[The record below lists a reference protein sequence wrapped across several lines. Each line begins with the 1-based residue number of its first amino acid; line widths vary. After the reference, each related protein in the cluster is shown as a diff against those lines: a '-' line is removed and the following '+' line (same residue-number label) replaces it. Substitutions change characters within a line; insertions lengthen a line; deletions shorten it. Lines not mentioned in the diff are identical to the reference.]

1 MPAIAKHEEGPHE
14 DTTCIFCNIPKSRIF
29 IENEHCY
36 GIRDAYPVTPLHT
49 LIIPRRHAIDWFEL
63 TQTELLACDDLL
75 RHARREILRDD
86 AGVTGFNIGANCGE
100 TAGQTVFHCHL
111 HLIPR
116 RSGDVGN
123 PRGGVRHTV
132 PGKGYY

>member
-1 MPAIAKHEEGPHE
+1 MGEAHEA
-14 DTTCIFCNIPKSRIF
+14 TTCIFCNMPKNRIF
-29 IENEHCY
+29 IENEYGY
-36 GIRDAYPVTPLHT
+36 GIWDAYPVTSLHT

-75 RHARREILRDD
+75 RRARSKILRDD
-86 AGVTGFNIGANCGE
+86 AGVTGFNIGANCGK

-111 HLIPR
+111 HLLPR
-116 RSGDVGN
+116 RTGDVGD
-123 PRGGVRHTV
+123 PRGGVRHII